1 VFPYITDAPTVLI
14 DDFKKLEEL
23 GQMDLW
29 RSESRR
35 ETTRVFLLIGSR
47 LLRETLLR
55 LFRKRSD
62 LTIVGLGAPAATDS
76 TEVEQSQCDVLLT
89 DQFSAKTPNESL
101 VFRDQWASLQGEI
114 LLLGMEEDQDQFLA
128 AVRAGATGYLL
139 KDASAGDVIAAVR
152 SISRGEAVCPPK
164 LCMSLIKW
172 MSGKTRE
179 ELAPRAEARPSLTL
193 RQRQLVTLVAQGL
206 TNKEIASQLNLSEFT
221 VKNHLHRIM
230 KQMDADT
237 RHEAVESVR
246 AYLEETQ

>member
-1 VFPYITDAPTVLI
+1 
-14 DDFKKLEEL
+14 
-23 GQMDLW
+23 MDLW
-29 RSESRR
+29 RSENRR

-62 LTIVGLGAPAATDS
+62 LTIVGLGAPTVTDS

-89 DQFSAKTPNESL
+89 DHFTAKTPSESF

-164 LCMSLIKW
+164 LCMCLIKW
-172 MSGKTRE
+172 MSGKARE
-179 ELAPRAEARPSLTL
+179 ELAPRAETKPSLTL

-237 RHEAVESVR
+237 RYEAVESVR